1 MLSLNFVLQFL
12 FVLCVHMRREGALA
26 MTHVWSSQEN
36 LGEVSSFLLPRGSHG
51 WKEHRWSGFATG
63 TFIEWSS
70 VWLLSILQMLTLV
83 VSPARFVQCNKKRNF
98 TVGIHW
104 IASKD
109 SHLHQPLLC
118 LASLDTEFTLVLN
131 VPYKWGGER
140 CHTLGR
146 PEDRKLSVRSHP
158 PSFPLKQGLLLPA
171 FIWWL

>member
-1 MLSLNFVLQFL
+1 
-12 FVLCVHMRREGALA
+12 MRRGGALA
-26 MTHVWSSQEN
+26 MTHVWRLQEN
-36 LGEVSSFLLPRGSHG
+36 LGGVSSFLLPRGSHG
-51 WKEHRWSGFATG
+51 WKEHRLSGFPAG

-83 VSPARFVQCNKKRNF
+83 VSPAHFDQGNKKRNF

-118 LASLDTEFTLVLN
+118 LASLATQLTLVLN
-131 VPYKWGGER
+131 VPYKWGGGR

-158 PSFPLKQGLLLPA
+158 LSFPLKQGLFLPA
-171 FIWWL
+171 LIWCF